1 MNDKL
6 IIYHGSID
14 IIKKPIYGKGKKYN
28 DYGLGFYSTESLEL
42 AKEWAVDIDHSG
54 YANKY
59 ELDLK
64 DLKILNL
71 TKEANVLNWIT
82 ILLQNR
88 TFNLK
93 NDISK
98 LGKKYLIDHF
108 SINYEDYDIII
119 GYRADDSYF
128 AYAESFLNNTISL
141 SRLGEALKLG
151 NLGEQIVLKSKK
163 AFDQIKFIEAFEA
176 EKEIYYPLREKR
188 NIKARN
194 EFLLNR
200 LGNISID
207 DLYLND
213 IIRGV
218 DENDSRLR

>member
-1 MNDKL
+1 MNDKI

-42 AKEWAVDIDHSG
+42 AKEWAVDIDHNG

-88 TFNLK
+88 TFYLK

-119 GYRADDSYF
+119 GY
-128 AYAESFLNNTISL
+128 
-141 SRLGEALKLG
+141 
-151 NLGEQIVLKSKK
+151 
-163 AFDQIKFIEAFEA
+163 
-176 EKEIYYPLREKR
+176 
-188 NIKARN
+188 
-194 EFLLNR
+194 
-200 LGNISID
+200 
-207 DLYLND
+207 
-213 IIRGV
+213 
-218 DENDSRLR
+218 